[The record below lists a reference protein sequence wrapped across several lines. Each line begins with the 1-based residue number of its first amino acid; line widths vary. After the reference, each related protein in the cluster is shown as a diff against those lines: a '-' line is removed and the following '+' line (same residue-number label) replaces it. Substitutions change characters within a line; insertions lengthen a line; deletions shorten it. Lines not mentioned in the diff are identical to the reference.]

1 MWMALGRKDSLSLP
15 PRDNPLSLTVLLQLV
30 VVSWEGPNTLIDHY
44 PRLTSTLLG
53 QGEED
58 AVGRSGSSLV
68 NCIADKYE
76 CLRMISPRN
85 ALTQLRQSLKVTVGG
100 NKDNAFISYCKNIC
114 INKCY
119 QDIVIVTLVASLI
132 VHNVPWRQMTLAVT
146 RLQSKLSLDL
156 NK

>member
-1 MWMALGRKDSLSLP
+1 MLLDVGPLRIGKSLGRSEGGGVWMWMALGRKDSLSLP

-76 CLRMISPRN
+76 CLRMISPRKS
-85 ALTQLRQSLKVTVGG
+85 LTQLRQSLKVTRAET
-100 NKDNAFISYCKNIC
+100 KTMQCFYLILQNIE
-114 INKCY
+114 
-119 QDIVIVTLVASLI
+119 
-132 VHNVPWRQMTLAVT
+132 
-146 RLQSKLSLDL
+146 
-156 NK
+156 